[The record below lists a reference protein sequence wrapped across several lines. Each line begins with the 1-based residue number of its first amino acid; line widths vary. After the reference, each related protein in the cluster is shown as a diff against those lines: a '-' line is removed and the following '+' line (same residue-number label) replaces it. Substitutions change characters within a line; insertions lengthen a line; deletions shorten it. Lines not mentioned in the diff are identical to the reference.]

1 MQGLVL
7 SGGGARGLAH
17 IGVLEVLQQRGFEAE
32 VLAGTS
38 MGAIVGALWAS
49 GKRAEEILEIARK
62 APWLSL
68 FDFSMS
74 LRLINPGKLERY
86 LAQFLP
92 ERFEELPRRLVAVA
106 TELPRGQAVYL
117 YQGHLP
123 SAVVASAAIPGVIGP
138 VVREERMLVDG
149 GVLDNLPIVAAR
161 FLGAEKVLA
170 VDVTPDAALPPD
182 DRSLRNTL
190 GQVRHTARIMQQR
203 LTQLTLAMHP
213 PDLYIKPRLDHVGIE
228 HFERLEEIVEAGRR
242 AALEALGE
250 EEGGVSF

>member
-1 MQGLVL
+1 MRGLVL

-17 IGVLEVLQQRGFEAE
+17 IGVLEVLERWGFEAQ
-32 VLAGTS
+32 VLSGTS
-38 MGAIVGALWAS
+38 MGAIVGALWAC
-49 GKRAEEILEIARK
+49 GKTAAEILELARK

-74 LRLINPGKLERY
+74 LRLINPSKLERY
-86 LAQFLP
+86 LGQFLP
-92 ERFEELPRRLVAVA
+92 PTFEELPRKLVVVA
-106 TELPRGQAVYL
+106 TDLPRGQAVYL
-117 YQGHLP
+117 HRGALP

-138 VVREERMLVDG
+138 VMREERLLVDG
-149 GVLDNLPIVAAR
+149 GVLDNLPIVGAR

-170 VDVTPDAALPPD
+170 VDVTPD

-190 GQVRHTARIMQQR
+190 GQVRHSARIMQQR

-228 HFERLEEIVEAGRR
+228 HFERLEEVVEAGRQ

-250 EEGGVSF
+250 GDLASFDFM